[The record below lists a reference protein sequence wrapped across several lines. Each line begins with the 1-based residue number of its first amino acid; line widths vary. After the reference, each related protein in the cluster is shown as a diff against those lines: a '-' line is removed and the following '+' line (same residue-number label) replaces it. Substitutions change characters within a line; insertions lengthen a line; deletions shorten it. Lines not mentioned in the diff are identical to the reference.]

1 MKIRQS
7 AASAVSTSLA
17 IAGLVVSSSA
27 FALPLA
33 SEQAPESTIKQ
44 CIAEVAEHANYEDAG
59 RVRHVVDSKERRFSG
74 HKLKIDTTV
83 FGIDG
88 SEVIREYATVCS
100 VSDGAELRH
109 FKIKEKSI

>member
-74 HKLKIDTTV
+74 HKLIIDTTV